1 MKSIVLFASILR
13 IVFITAILGLA
24 VYANAQ
30 SIAVNTNGAVAEASA
45 MLDISSTSKGFLPP
59 RMTTIQRTG
68 IPAPANGLMVF
79 DTDTKSYWYF
89 SITWKEIGN
98 GSGFLLP
105 YSGSSSDA
113 GKMFSVIN
121 NSTSG
126 GAAALYGRSSA
137 AGSGIFT
144 LYSMG
149 VWGDNSTGIGVMG
162 TSNNIGILGN
172 SGNAVDGIGVK
183 GLNSSDSRA
192 AVTGENILS
201 GGGVK
206 GVFTGPQNSFGYGVI
221 GETGKNGNIG
231 VAGKFISN
239 NPADPTNTLWAL
251 NYGSGPGLTVTMNN
265 SQNAEAAIEVN
276 HTGTGKL
283 LNLDGV
289 NGSFDVNNNGNTTT
303 SGTLT
308 VKGNKGIVRN
318 STSTQMRIETLNATY
333 SGNVVLSPL
342 GSESFNVFFTTTFSS
357 PPSVYIGNIITDG
370 SASYMSTYIKN
381 VTVTG
386 CTLVIRNT
394 TNSLL
399 ALTTSTWKLIA
410 IGAE

>member
-1 MKSIVLFASILR
+1 
-13 IVFITAILGLA
+13 
-24 VYANAQ
+24 
-30 SIAVNTNGAVAEASA
+30 
-45 MLDISSTSKGFLPP
+45 
-59 RMTTIQRTG
+59 
-68 IPAPANGLMVF
+68 LMVF
-79 DTDTKSYWYF
+79 DSDTKSYWYF
-89 SITWKEIGN
+89 STTWKEIGN
-98 GSGFLLP
+98 GSGFSLP

-162 TSNNIGILGN
+162 TSNNIGVLGN
-172 SGNAVDGIGVK
+172 SGNASNGIGIL
-183 GLNSSDSRA
+183 GRNSSDTKG
-192 AVTGENILS
+192 AVTGENNLA
-201 GGGVK
+201 GGGVR
-206 GVFTGPQNSFGYGVI
+206 GVFTGASGSFGYGVV
-221 GETGKNGNIG
+221 GETGANGNTG

-239 NPADPTNTLWAL
+239 NPNDPTNTLWAL
-251 NYGSGPGLTVTMNN
+251 NYGSGAGLTVTMNN
-265 SQNAEAAIEVN
+265 SQNNAAAIEVN

-283 LNLDGV
+283 LDLMGDGDFTV
-289 NGSFDVNNNGNTTT
+289 ANNGNMVT
-303 SGTLT
+303 SGTIT
-308 VKGNKGIVRN
+308 VKGDKGIVRN
-318 STSTQMRIETLNATY
+318 STSAQMRIETMNATF
-333 SGNVVLSPL
+333 SGNVALNPL
-342 GSESFNVFFTTTFSS
+342 ATTSFNVFFTNTFSS

-386 CTLVIRNT
+386 CTVVIRNT
-394 TNSLL
+394 TSSLL
-399 ALTTSTWKLIA
+399 ALTPSTWKLIA

>member
-1 MKSIVLFASILR
+1 MIAMINLKSFSQNVAINTTG
-13 IVFITAILGLA
+13 TAA
-24 VYANAQ
+24 DN
-30 SIAVNTNGAVAEASA
+30 SA
-45 MLDISSTSKGFLPP
+45 MLDVSSTSKGFLPP

-68 IPAPANGLMVF
+68 ISSPADGLLVF
-79 DTDTKSYWYF
+79 DTDTKSLWVF
-89 SITWKEIGN
+89 STTWNEIGN
-98 GSGFLLP
+98 GAGFSLP
-105 YSGSSSDA
+105 YSGSSSDP

-121 NSTSG
+121 TSASG

-137 AGSGIFT
+137 GGSNIFT

-162 TSNNIGILGN
+162 TSNNIGVLGN
-172 SGNAVDGIGVK
+172 SGNAVNGIGVK
-183 GLNSSDSRA
+183 GVNSSDSYA
-192 AVTGENILS
+192 ALTGENNLS
-201 GGGVK
+201 GGGVR

-221 GETGKNGNIG
+221 GETGKNGNTG

-251 NYGSGPGLTVTMNN
+251 NYGSGAGLTVTMNN
-265 SQNAEAAIEVN
+265 GQNAQAAIEVN

-283 LNLDGV
+283 LHLDGV

-318 STSTQMRIETLNATY
+318 STSAQMRIETLNATF
-333 SGNVVLSPL
+333 SGNVALNPL
-342 GSESFNVFFTTTFSS
+342 ASTSFNVFFTTTFSS
-357 PPSVYIGNIITDG
+357 PPSVYIGNIVTDG
-370 SASYMSTYIKN
+370 SASYMTTCIKN
-381 VTVTG
+381 VTTTG
-386 CTLVIRNT
+386 CTVVIRNT
-394 TNSLL
+394 TSSLL

>member
-1 MKSIVLFASILR
+1 MKSIVLVASILR
-13 IVFITAILGLA
+13 IIFITVIIGFA

-30 SIAVNTNGAVAEASA
+30 NVAINTNGTAADPSA
-45 MLDISSTSKGFLPP
+45 MLDVSSTTKGFLPP

-68 IPAPANGLMVF
+68 IQSPTDGLMVF
-79 DTDTKSYWYF
+79 DSDTKSHWYF
-89 SITWKEIGN
+89 STTWKEIGN
-98 GSGFLLP
+98 GSGFSLP

-162 TSNNIGILGN
+162 TSNNIGVLGN
-172 SGNAVDGIGVK
+172 SGNASNGIGIL
-183 GLNSSDSRA
+183 GRNSSDTKG
-192 AVTGENILS
+192 AVTGENNLA
-201 GGGVK
+201 GGGVR
-206 GVFTGPQNSFGYGVI
+206 GVFTGASGSFGYGVV
-221 GETGKNGNIG
+221 GETGANGNTG

-239 NPADPTNTLWAL
+239 NPNDPTNTLWAL
-251 NYGSGPGLTVTMNN
+251 NYGSGAGLTVTMNN
-265 SQNAEAAIEVN
+265 SQNNAAAIEVN

-283 LNLDGV
+283 LDLMGDGDFTV
-289 NGSFDVNNNGNTTT
+289 ANNGNMVT
-303 SGTLT
+303 SGTIT
-308 VKGNKGIVRN
+308 VKGDKGIVRN
-318 STSTQMRIETLNATY
+318 STSAQMRIETMNATF
-333 SGNVVLSPL
+333 SGNVALNPL
-342 GSESFNVFFTTTFSS
+342 ATTSFNVFFTNTFSS

-386 CTLVIRNT
+386 CTVVIRNT
-394 TNSLL
+394 TSSLL
-399 ALTTSTWKLIA
+399 ALTPSTWKLIA